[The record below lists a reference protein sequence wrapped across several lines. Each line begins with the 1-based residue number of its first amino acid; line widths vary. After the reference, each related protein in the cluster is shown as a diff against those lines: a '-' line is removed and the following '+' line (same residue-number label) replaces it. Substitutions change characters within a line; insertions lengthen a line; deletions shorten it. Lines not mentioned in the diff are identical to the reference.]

1 MLVTPG
7 FISPAQPGFWT
18 SCLVNKHQLLNAS
31 QIPQTEHVQIKL
43 FSFPQRCFS
52 DGDIGR
58 GSPRG
63 SPLTHPVAN
72 GSWDYVHPHG
82 DRGGW
87 RAFESVGGF
96 VQAPPVPFPASS
108 RVSISYISVVGSNI
122 KSLVNLPRTL
132 HGNKLCFHFSLTT
145 SYSYSYHFA
154 FLFVCLLR

>member
-63 SPLTHPVAN
+63 SPLTHPV
-72 GSWDYVHPHG
+72 PM
-82 DRGGW
+82 DRETMCIHMGT
-87 RAFESVGGF
+87 EVGGE
-96 VQAPPVPFPASS
+96 
-108 RVSISYISVVGSNI
+108 
-122 KSLVNLPRTL
+122 
-132 HGNKLCFHFSLTT
+132 
-145 SYSYSYHFA
+145 
-154 FLFVCLLR
+154 LLNQ